1 MSLLDTNN
9 EADFDRYMEKRFEFE
24 SNFKSRV
31 VSVLIIDPKNEF
43 SLKDLSINGVSAKYF
58 NLSSDDYAGIGQWFN
73 NHIDNGKY
81 AYDGVL
87 FDNINDIPDN
97 AYKVDFEQLII
108 SALKREDDLQMLPF
122 GETIPFDEMMV
133 AVKCKEYPE
142 YLKGN
147 GLYPYIIDMADIGYE
162 EVPEK
167 IRLKITYCERNPPC
181 INIDA
186 FDGNIL
192 SSNIGKKV
200 ATFEFDSLT
209 RIGSNAITSNV
220 NNVYVP
226 PTVKRIEADAFCS
239 FSKLIA
245 PCIPEDS
252 LEIKDEVLIACFC
265 RDCDEVIVVP
275 DGVTVIGRNAFKNS
289 LCKKVIL
296 PKTVKKL
303 EPYSLSC
310 RSLTSVKLNKGLEV
324 MEEGCLKSTSL
335 KTLTIPDTVT
345 TIGNY
350 AFANCVELRKITIGN
365 GVAHIGKG
373 IIACNWLKEIKGK
386 FASDDNLAMIRNGH
400 LLAYANNAKV
410 ESYAIP
416 EGVTHIE
423 RHAFYG
429 TYLTDKLYELHIPD
443 SVCEIEPAAFA
454 RSSIKKFTGKF
465 TTPDNRCVVVG
476 NRLIAYH
483 HYIKCGAGPDG
494 TFKVP
499 KSVTEICEGACE
511 NCGRLSGVEWDDGI
525 VKIGKDAFKNNSFLW
540 LRLGPR
546 LPSSLKE
553 IGENAFSAKLFG
565 SRYNYFKDGVII
577 PPTVQYIGYLGIP
590 AEIYWFSSET
600 PPEWEYSEEICV
612 KTIYVPEHLIETYK
626 RAYPQYADK
635 IKAN

>member
-1 MSLLDTNN
+1 MSLLDPNN

-24 SNFKSRV
+24 HNFKSRV

-43 SLKDLSINGVSAKYF
+43 SLRGLNINGVSTKYF
-58 NLSSDDYAGIGQWFN
+58 NLSNDDYAGIGQWFN

-87 FDNINDIPDN
+87 LDNIDDIPDN
-97 AYKVDFEQLII
+97 DYKVDFEQLIT

-133 AVKCKEYPE
+133 AVRCKEYPE
-142 YLKGN
+142 YLKGI
-147 GLYPYIIDMADIGYE
+147 GLHPFIIDMRDMEYQDF
-162 EVPEK
+162 PEK
-167 IRLKITYCERNPPC
+167 IILRITYSGYEPLC
-181 INIDA
+181 INKDA

-192 SSNIGKKV
+192 SSNIGKNV

-209 RIGSNAITSNV
+209 HIGSNAITSRV

-226 PTVKRIEADAFCS
+226 PTVKRIEADAFYS
-239 FSKLIA
+239 FSKVKA
-245 PCIPEDS
+245 SCISENA
-252 LEIKDEVLIACFC
+252 LEIEDGVLIACFYHGF
-265 RDCDEVIVVP
+265 DKEIAVP
-275 DGVTVIGRNAFKNS
+275 EGVTVIGRNAFNNS
-289 LCKKVIL
+289 QFKKIIL

-345 TIGNY
+345 TIGDY
-350 AFANCVELRKITIGN
+350 AFASCVELRKITIGK

-373 IIACNWLKEIKGK
+373 IIANNGLKEIKGK
-386 FASDDNLAMIRNGH
+386 FASDDNLAMIYNGH
-400 LLAYANNAKV
+400 LLSYAGNAKL

-416 EGVTHIE
+416 EGVTHID
-423 RHAFYG
+423 RHAFCG
-429 TYLTDKLYELHIPD
+429 TGVTDKLYELHIPD
-443 SVCEIEPAAFA
+443 SVCEIEPAAFVGSCI
-454 RSSIKKFTGKF
+454 RKFTGKF
-465 TTPDNRCVVVG
+465 TTSDNKCVIVG

-483 HYIKCGAGPDG
+483 DCSGCDVGPDR
-494 TFKVP
+494 TFKIP
-499 KSVTEICEGACE
+499 KSVTEICEGACR
-511 NCGRLSGVEWDDGI
+511 NCGCLSGVEWHDGI
-525 VKIGKDAFKNNSFLW
+525 EIIGKDAFSGNIFH
-540 LRLGPR
+540 LGPR
-546 LPSSLKE
+546 LPASLKG
-553 IGENAFSAKLFG
+553 IGKNAFSAKFSAYG
-565 SRYNYFKDGVII
+565 SYYNYFKDGVII
-577 PPTVQYIGYLGIP
+577 PPTVQHIGRFGIS

-600 PPEWEYSEEICV
+600 PPIWEYSEEIDV
-612 KTIYVPEHLIETYK
+612 KTIYVPKHLNETYK